1 MKNIERHG
9 FSNGCASL
17 EYSQKHGLGPCWTWG
32 SQIWLDYTKWLCDNS
47 EPDAV
52 IDENFNKVNHPKH
65 YRHRSGLDAIVWI
78 DRYKMD
84 FCEGNCF
91 KYLFRRGE
99 KTGESVFDDE
109 QKAKWYFKHKA
120 IELAECSLL
129 TWDDAKKKVFDK
141 LSHAFGPA
149 GKLPDGSPDWSKG
162 GCDMPEAIEFMK
174 NECMSLMK
182 E

>member
-1 MKNIERHG
+1 MKNVD
-9 FSNGCASL
+9 
-17 EYSQKHGLGPCWTWG
+17 QT
-32 SQIWLDYTKWLCDNS
+32 Q
-47 EPDAV
+47 
-52 IDENFNKVNHPKH
+52 VNHPKH

-78 DRYKMD
+78 DRYKLD

-99 KTGESVFDDE
+99 KIGESTEKDE
-109 QKAKWYFKHKA
+109 EKAKWYFKHKVLQLS
-120 IELAECSLL
+120 EHSFL

-149 GKLPDGSPDWSKG
+149 GKLPNGNPDWSKG
-162 GCDMPEAIEFMK
+162 GCDLPEAIKFMQE
-174 NECMSLMK
+174 NFLTLMK

>member
-9 FSNGCASL
+9 FSNAAASL
-17 EYSQKHGLGPCWTWG
+17 EYSLNHNLGHPASWG
-32 SQIWLDYTKWLCDNS
+32 TQVWLDYAKWLCEDS
-47 EPDAV
+47 VAGAV
-52 IDENFNKVNHPKH
+52 CIENPGKVNHPKH
-65 YRHRSGLDAIVWI
+65 YRHKSGLDAIVWI
-78 DRYKMD
+78 DRYGMD

-99 KTGESVFDDE
+99 KTGETVFDDE
-109 QKAKWYFKHKA
+109 QKAKWYFRHKA
-120 IELAECSLL
+120 LELAECSLL
-129 TWDDAKKKVFDK
+129 TWEDAKLKVFTK

-162 GCDMPEAIEFMK
+162 GCDMPEAIEFLK
-174 NECMSLMK
+174 NECMTMLK